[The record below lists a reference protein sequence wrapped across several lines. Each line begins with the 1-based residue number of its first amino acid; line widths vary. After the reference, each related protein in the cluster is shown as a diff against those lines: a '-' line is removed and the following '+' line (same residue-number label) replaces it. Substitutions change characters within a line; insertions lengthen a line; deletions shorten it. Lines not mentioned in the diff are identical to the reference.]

1 MNETTA
7 PGLYLKLCKVMA
19 QINRLPK
26 TGYNKAQNYAFAS
39 ESDLTDMIRPLLA
52 EQGVFLF
59 SSMDEVEQTPIESKN
74 GAVGT
79 HSKVTMTFTFIDGE
93 SGELRA
99 STWTGEAMDYQDKSI
114 NKAATAALKYF
125 LLKTFLISTGDS
137 DDDADSAT
145 PEPLAKK
152 APQVFNQ
159 NPVRQA
165 PPPVPADV
173 AARRVKAV
181 NLGNEVY
188 GDEWPAKQVQLC
200 NAVSM
205 GGVASVDGLTKNEL
219 DQLISGME
227 KKLAE
232 LKATP
237 PAQPAGEKPA
247 A

>member
-52 EQGVFLF
+52 DQGVFLF
-59 SSMDEVEQTPIESKN
+59 SSMESVEQTPIESKN

-79 HSKVTMTFTFIDGE
+79 HAKVTMTFTFIDAE
-93 SGELRA
+93 TGELRA
-99 STWTGEAMDYQDKSI
+99 SAWTGEAMDYQDKSI

-125 LLKTFLISTGDS
+125 LLKTFLISTGET
-137 DDDADSAT
+137 DDDADSAA
-145 PEPLAKK
+145 PEPVRR
-152 APQVFNQ
+152 PPT
-159 NPVRQA
+159 NPARQT
-165 PPPVPADV
+165 PPPPPAEV
-173 AARRVKAV
+173 ATRRVKAL
-181 NLGNEVY
+181 NLGAEVY
-188 GDEWPAKQVQLC
+188 GDEWPTKQVQLC
-200 NAVSM
+200 NAVSF
-205 GGVASVDGLTKNEL
+205 GNIASVDGLTLNEL
-219 DQLISGME
+219 NQLISGME

-237 PAQPAGEKPA
+237 PAQPTKQNEA